1 MESAYSCFY
10 RVTNIKSDSE
20 LSQSRPEM
28 SVFQDH
34 HNNIEFGQGFKVSK
48 TAFEIFISFSKL
60 KLLEKN
66 CVLKKGH
73 FAAPHFQF
81 KIT

>member
-1 MESAYSCFY
+1 M
-10 RVTNIKSDSE
+10 TNIKSDSE

-48 TAFEIFISFSKL
+48 TAFKIF
-60 KLLEKN
+60 
-66 CVLKKGH
+66 VTQLKKKLHAKNGGH
-73 FAAPHFQF
+73 KKPISPHLIFR
-81 KIT
+81 K